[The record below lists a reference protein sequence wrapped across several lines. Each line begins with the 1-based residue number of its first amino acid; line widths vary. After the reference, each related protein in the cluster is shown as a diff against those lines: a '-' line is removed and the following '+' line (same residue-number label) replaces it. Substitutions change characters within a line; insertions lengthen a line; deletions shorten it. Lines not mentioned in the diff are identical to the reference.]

1 LAYGIRV
8 FEIAGQAIFARA
20 ACPNDLI
27 DTVMLILVD
36 REELISYLFY
46 DP

>member
-1 LAYGIRV
+1 M
-8 FEIAGQAIFARA
+8 IFLSALIWKL

>member
-1 LAYGIRV
+1 MRV
-8 FEIAGQAIFARA
+8 FEIAGQAISRV

-27 DTVMLILVD
+27 DMVMLILVD

>member
-1 LAYGIRV
+1 MEYAYLKSLV
-8 FEIAGQAIFARA
+8 KLFSRA
-20 ACPNDLI
+20 ACPNNPI

>member
-1 LAYGIRV
+1 MEYLYLKSLV
-8 FEIAGQAIFARA
+8 KLFACA

-36 REELISYLFY
+36 GEELISYLFY